1 MKKSET
7 HAPVVT
13 IPPSIDLIDSDGSTL
28 VIDDVREGER
38 FSGID
43 LSGRALPG
51 IRFSECALLDVSLNE
66 TDLRGSRFLES
77 RITRLSAPVFR
88 APLSVWRDCIVE
100 QSRIG
105 SGELFQ
111 SSWQSVRLSHCK
123 LGYLNLR
130 DSELFDVEFSDCTI
144 DELDLAGAKAVRV
157 AFVNTT
163 VQTLDV
169 GRSTLQHFDLRGAG
183 LSHIRG
189 IESLKGIT
197 ISELQLAELAPILA
211 ARLGITIGPS
221 QFNSRN
227 G

>member
-1 MKKSET
+1 MKKFET
-7 HAPVVT
+7 HAPV
-13 IPPSIDLIDSDGSTL
+13 IAPPPLIELVDADESTL

-51 IRFSECALLDVSLNE
+51 IRFSECELLDVSLNE

-77 RITRLSAPVFR
+77 RITRLDAPVFK
-88 APLSVWRDCIVE
+88 APLSVWRDSVLE
-100 QSRIG
+100 KSRIG

-111 SSWQSVRLSHCK
+111 SSWHSVRISHCK

-130 DSELFDVEFSDCTI
+130 DSELFDVEFNDCAI
-144 DELDLAGAKAVRV
+144 DELDLTEAKAVRI

-169 GRSTLQHFDLRGAG
+169 ERSTLKHFDLRGAE
-183 LSHIRG
+183 LSQIRG

-211 ARLGITIGPS
+211 AHLGITIGPS
-221 QFNSRN
+221 
-227 G
+227 